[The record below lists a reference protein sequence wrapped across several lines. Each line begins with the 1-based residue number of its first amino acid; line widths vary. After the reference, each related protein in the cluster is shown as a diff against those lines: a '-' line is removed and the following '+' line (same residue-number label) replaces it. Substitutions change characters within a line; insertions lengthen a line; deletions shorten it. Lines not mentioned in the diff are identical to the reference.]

1 MSQFHAFDPDDAAR
15 PACPIPSGDDLPPMV
30 LLLRIHAAA
39 GKVHSLGR
47 RASAEA
53 FAQLACGPAGP
64 AAVLQVLADFA
75 RLTPEQITA
84 AGADR
89 PMPRPLGVVQ

>member
-15 PACPIPSGDDLPPMV
+15 PACPILSGECLPPMV
-30 LLLRIHAAA
+30 LLRIHAAA
-39 GKVHSLGR
+39 GKVYDLKR
-47 RASAEA
+47 RAVAEA
-53 FAQLACGPAGP
+53 FAQLARGPAGP

-75 RLTPEQITA
+75 RITPEQITA

-89 PMPRPLGVVQ
+89 PLPRPLGVVR